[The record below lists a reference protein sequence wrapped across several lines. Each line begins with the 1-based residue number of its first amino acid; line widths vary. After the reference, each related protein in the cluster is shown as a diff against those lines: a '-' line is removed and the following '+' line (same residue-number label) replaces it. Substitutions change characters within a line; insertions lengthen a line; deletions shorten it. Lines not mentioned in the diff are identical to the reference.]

1 MWGHVGDWPVQEPTA
16 FSLDFY
22 GFSAW
27 RRIIR
32 GWRRADARSAGKRD
46 RIRSARTM
54 LQCSTRELSSVRGIS
69 EWFPQAINDQAMLNL
84 AIRGYRIWC

>member
-16 FSLDFY
+16 FSFDFY

-54 LQCSTRELSSVRGIS
+54 LQCPTWELSSVRGIS
-69 EWFPQAINDQAMLNL
+69 EWFLQAINDQAMFNL
-84 AIRGYRIWC
+84 ATRGYRIRC